1 MVIKLWIFWK
11 KGSNIGGTKHEEID
25 TNISDSESGSVFL
38 IMDNWSS
45 RIMNDLV
52 FDKPLQA
59 RLDRE
64 QYYHY
69 KWMFWKEILNR
80 GYSCMEQR

>member
-1 MVIKLWIFWK
+1 MMNL
-11 KGSNIGGTKHEEID
+11 T
-25 TNISDSESGSVFL
+25 L
-38 IMDNWSS
+38 ILVKVWVAVVLMMGDWSS
-45 RIMNDLV
+45 HIMNDDLV

-69 KWMFWKEILNR
+69 KWMFWKEVLNSSSS
-80 GYSCMEQR
+80 YIKQC

>member
-11 KGSNIGGTKHEEID
+11 KVNNIGGTKHDEID
-25 TNISDSESGSVFL
+25 TNISGSESGSVFL
-38 IMDNWSS
+38 IMENWS
-45 RIMNDLV
+45 RHIMNDDLV

-64 QYYHY
+64 Q
-69 KWMFWKEILNR
+69 
-80 GYSCMEQR
+80 

>member
-11 KGSNIGGTKHEEID
+11 KGNNIGGTKHDEIG
-25 TNISDSESGSVFL
+25 TTISGGESGSVFL
-38 IMDNWSS
+38 IMGNWSS
-45 RIMNDLV
+45 HIMNDDLV

-64 QYYHY
+64 Q
-69 KWMFWKEILNR
+69 
-80 GYSCMEQR
+80 